1 MNLSMKNVVA
11 AVLALA
17 VLAGGVTAVSSL
29 LVSDGPP
36 PLPETGM
43 DAVVTVVHARPF
55 VTSEPFTHWWGAD
68 RASFDA
74 GLLLVLEVSDLTLIH
89 PRQTA
94 EPVLFVGDQTVE
106 RINTG
111 HESGY
116 LVALLPAGRNA
127 QGTVDLDLSKLPIYF
142 DLPALPESIDG
153 PAAQAALSR
162 AVAAGVTAQPAVDLA
177 AVTAEQV
184 SFVDVGDVHAHAA
197 DLIESWS
204 PQEVDLINGLRA
216 PRLPR

>member
-1 MNLSMKNVVA
+1 MNLSMKNVVV
-11 AVLALA
+11 AVLALGL
-17 VLAGGVTAVSSL
+17 LAGGVTAVSSL
-29 LVSDGPP
+29 LVTDGPP
-36 PLPETGM
+36 PLPDTGM

-55 VTSEPFTHWWGAD
+55 VTNEPFTHWWDAD
-68 RASFDA
+68 RASYDA

-116 LVALLPAGRNA
+116 LVALLPAERNV
-127 QGTVDLDLSKLPIYF
+127 QGSVDLDLSTLPIYF
-142 DLPALPESIDG
+142 DLPALPETIDG
-153 PAAQAALSR
+153 PTAQAALAR
-162 AVAAGVTAQPAVDLA
+162 AVAAGVTAQPAGDLA

-197 DLIESWS
+197 DLIEQWS
-204 PQEVDLINGLRA
+204 PQEVDLISGLRA